1 MKMKN
6 LFFVLFSIILFSCST
21 PKDISYFQDMDKYM
35 NQLSEIEA
43 NRPEFRIK
51 SGDNLIITVSTSSN
65 NQTSVSLFN
74 LPMIS
79 YLSPGEAGEKQ
90 ITQSPFLR
98 TFPVD
103 KDGNITYPVF
113 GKINLL
119 GKTKTE
125 AIEFMTAKIEK
136 HVDNPIVD
144 IQLASFRVAVMGEVL
159 QPASVEAKNEKL
171 TVLEA
176 LSEAGDITIFGKRTN
191 VLVIRENNGKKEYG
205 RLDLTKA
212 ESLASPYYYLQQGD
226 VIIVEPNDSKKRS
239 SKVGTQES
247 YMLNIIS
254 LSFSALTLL
263 TSILTLTRK

>member
-6 LFFVLFSIILFSCST
+6 LFFILLPVVLFSCST
-21 PKDISYFQDMDKYM
+21 PKDIAYFQDMEKYM
-35 NQLSEIEA
+35 NQLSEMEA
-43 NRPEFRIK
+43 TRPEFRIK
-51 SGDNLIITVSTSSN
+51 SGDNLIV
-65 NQTSVSLFN
+65 SVSSPTLNQASVALFN

-79 YLSPGEAGEKQ
+79 YLSLGETGGKE

-98 TFPVD
+98 TYPVD
-103 KDGNITYPVF
+103 GDGNINYPVF

-125 AIEFMTAKIEK
+125 AIELLSSKLKSYF
-136 HVDNPIVD
+136 DNPIVD
-144 IQLASFRVAVMGEVL
+144 VQLASFGVSVLGEVL
-159 QPASVEAKNEKL
+159 QPAYVEAKNERL

-176 LSEAGDITIFGKRTN
+176 LSGAGDMTIFGKRTN

-212 ESLASPYYYLQQGD
+212 ESLTSPYYYLQQGD
-226 VIIVEPNDSKKRS
+226 AVIVEPNSSKKRS
-239 SKVGTQES
+239 AKVGTQEG

-263 TSILTLTRK
+263 TSILTLTRR